1 MHLGSPRT
9 VGPFPLPFLGLSRNL
24 KVARV
29 VWAKPPKPYMQTYQD
44 AFRSQTMTITIFES
58 VTQAKLTPPS
68 TWYLGQTTS
77 VNRFFD
83 EMSGQLGQF
92 LPSLIWAIILL
103 LLGWVVATLV
113 ALAIRNL
120 LHRTS
125 LDDRIANW
133 AMGRERNQDVPVEK
147 WVSSI
152 VYWVIFL
159 FAIVASLN
167 ALNLESVSQPL
178 NNFLDQIFAYLPRV
192 GGAVLLL
199 AVAWIT
205 ATVVKTLVINGLARF
220 NLDDRLAEQTGLDR
234 GGSPFVLNETIG
246 NVLYWFILLLFIP
259 LILSALEIPGLLAPV
274 EGLIDDFLQAIPRII
289 TAAIVLALG
298 WVIARIVRG
307 VVTNLLLATGAD
319 QVGTRIGLRATN
331 EDGVSLSSLLGTIAY
346 VLVLIPAVIAALNEL
361 DIEAISGPAILM
373 LERVLAAI
381 PQIIVAALVLT
392 AAYFVGK
399 FVADLVT
406 NLLRGAGFDNIMTV
420 LGLPELNL
428 SSPTPSPVQP
438 GLDAEGRPL
447 TTVQTPGR
455 TPSEIVGVIALVAIV
470 LFGAVTATEILD
482 FEGLT
487 QIVRAILRIGARILS
502 GLVVFAVGLY
512 LANLAFRLVN
522 SMGTGQS
529 KILAQAARVSIIIFV
544 GAMALQQM
552 GVAPDIVNLA
562 FGLLLGAIAVAIA
575 IAFGLGGRDV
585 ASDQL
590 REWLASFKQRQ

>member
-1 MHLGSPRT
+1 MMTTTTSALMPQANLMPPLG
-9 VGPFPLPFLGLSRNL
+9 
-24 KVARV
+24 
-29 VWAKPPKPYMQTYQD
+29 
-44 AFRSQTMTITIFES
+44 
-58 VTQAKLTPPS
+58 
-68 TWYLGQTTS
+68 WYLGQTTS
-77 VNRFFD
+77 VNRFVD
-83 EMSGQLGQF
+83 ELSGQLGQF

-103 LLGWVVATLV
+103 LLGWIVATVVA
-113 ALAIRNL
+113 AAIKNL
-120 LHRTS
+120 LRRTS
-125 LDDRIANW
+125 LDDRIANLV
-133 AMGRERNQDVPVEK
+133 MGQDPNRDVPVEK
-147 WVSSI
+147 WVASV

-167 ALNLESVSQPL
+167 ALNLEAVSEPL

-199 AVAWIT
+199 AAAWIT
-205 ATVVKTLVINGLARF
+205 ATVVRSLVINGLARF
-220 NLDDRLAEQTGLDR
+220 NLDDRLAQQTGMEQ
-234 GGSPFVLNETIG
+234 GSSPFVLNETIG
-246 NVLYWFILLLFIP
+246 NVLYWFIFLLFIP

-274 EGLIDDFLQAIPRII
+274 EALINDFLQAIPRII
-289 TAAIVLALG
+289 TAGIVLALG
-298 WVIARIVRG
+298 WIIARIVRG
-307 VVTNLLLATGAD
+307 VVTNLLMATGAD
-319 QVGTRIGLRATN
+319 QLGTRIGLRATA
-331 EDGVSLSSLLGTIAY
+331 EEGISLSSLAGTIAY

-373 LERVLAAI
+373 LERILAAI
-381 PQIIVAALVLT
+381 PQIIMAALVVVV
-392 AAYFVGK
+392 AYFVGK

-428 SSPTPSPVQP
+428 GSSTPSPAQP

-447 TTVQTPGR
+447 NTVQPPGR
-455 TPSEIVGVIALVAIV
+455 TPSEIMGIIALVAVV
-470 LFGAVTATEILD
+470 LFGVVTATEILN

-487 QIVRAILRIGARILS
+487 LIVRAILRIGARIIS
-502 GLVVFAVGLY
+502 GLIVFAVGLY

-522 SMGTGQS
+522 SMGTGQAR
-529 KILAQAARVSIIIFV
+529 ILAQAARISVIIFV

-585 ASDQL
+585 AADQL

>member
-1 MHLGSPRT
+1 MW
-9 VGPFPLPFLGLSRNL
+9 VKPL
-24 KVARV
+24 
-29 VWAKPPKPYMQTYQD
+29 KPYIQAYQD
-44 AFRSQTMTITIFES
+44 AFRSQKMTITLFES

-68 TWYLGQTTS
+68 TWYLGQTPS

-113 ALAIRNL
+113 ALAIKNL
-120 LHRTS
+120 LRRTS

-133 AMGRERNQDVPVEK
+133 AMGRDSTQDVPVEK

-234 GGSPFVLNETIG
+234 GESPFVLNETIG

-331 EDGVSLSSLLGTIAY
+331 QDGVSLSSLLGTIAY

-428 SSPTPSPVQP
+428 GSTTPSPVQP

-455 TPSEIVGVIALVAIV
+455 TPSEIVGIIALVAIV

>member
-1 MHLGSPRT
+1 MTMSLNSFSFIT
-9 VGPFPLPFLGLSRNL
+9 
-24 KVARV
+24 
-29 VWAKPPKPYMQTYQD
+29 
-44 AFRSQTMTITIFES
+44 SQM
-58 VTQAKLTPPS
+58 PPS
-68 TWYLGQTTS
+68 DWSLGQ
-77 VNRFFD
+77 VGNPNRFLD
-83 EMSGQLGQF
+83 EVAGQLGQF
-92 LPSLIWAIILL
+92 LPSLVWAIILL

-113 ALAIRNL
+113 ALAIKNL
-120 LHRTS
+120 LRRTS

-133 AMGRERNQDVPVEK
+133 AMGQDPDRDVPVEQ
-147 WVSSI
+147 WIASI

-167 ALNLESVSQPL
+167 ALNLQAVSEPL

-192 GGAVLLL
+192 GGAILLL

-220 NLDDRLAEQTGLDR
+220 NLDDRLAQQTGMEQ
-234 GGSPFVLNETIG
+234 GSAPIVLNETIG
-246 NVLYWFILLLFIP
+246 NILYWFILLLFIP
-259 LILSALEIPGLLAPV
+259 LILSALEIPGLLTPV
-274 EGLIDDFLQAIPRII
+274 EGLIDEFLQAIPRII

-307 VVTNLLLATGAD
+307 VVTNLLLAAGAD
-319 QVGTRIGLRATN
+319 QLGTRIGLRASSQ
-331 EDGVSLSSLLGTIAY
+331 DGISLSSLLGTIAY

-361 DIEAISGPAILM
+361 DIEAISGPAVLM
-373 LERVLAAI
+373 LERILAAI
-381 PQIIVAALVLT
+381 PQIIVAALVLV
-392 AAYFVGK
+392 AAYFIGK

-420 LGLPELNL
+420 LGLPELNVRP
-428 SSPTPSPVQP
+428 STPSPVQP

-455 TPSEIVGVIALVAIV
+455 TPSEIVGIIALVAIV

-522 SMGTGQS
+522 SMGTGQA

-585 ASDQL
+585 AADQL
-590 REWLASFKQRQ
+590 REWLASFKQR